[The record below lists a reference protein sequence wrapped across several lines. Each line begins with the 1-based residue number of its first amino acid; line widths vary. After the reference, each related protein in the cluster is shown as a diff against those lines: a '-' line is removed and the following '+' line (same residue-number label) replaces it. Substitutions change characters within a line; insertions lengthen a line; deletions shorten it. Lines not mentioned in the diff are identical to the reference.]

1 MVPMLYRAEPK
12 VHQGSAF
19 AVARFLNNPALPFGE
34 NSGSLGLSLLLE
46 GLESLLGTL
55 ALRPG
60 SLLWGVGGRGTWV
73 GQSRLV
79 LLASPFHKVQ
89 GLAPADSTTERSL
102 SVKAS
107 SILLNG
113 SLLDELH

>member
-1 MVPMLYRAEPK
+1 MLYRAEPK

-55 ALRPG
+55 AEARLIALG
-60 SLLWGVGGRGTWV
+60 SGRARDVGGAEPAGPA
-73 GQSRLV
+73 GLSIPQS
-79 LLASPFHKVQ
+79 P
-89 GLAPADSTTERSL
+89 GLGPS
-102 SVKAS
+102 
-107 SILLNG
+107 
-113 SLLDELH
+113 